1 MFLTY
6 EHKKKNCDELYEVLA
21 SLRGAEEFKLFFED
35 LCTFKETEQMEQRL
49 AGALL
54 LLDGM
59 TYTQVTSQTDI
70 STATLSRVSRCI
82 QHGSGGY
89 SRLLARYMEEK
100 KSGEKDDE

>member
-1 MFLTY
+1 MTY
-6 EHKKKNCDELYEVLA
+6 EHKKKNSDELYEVLA
-21 SLRGAEEFKLFFED
+21 SLKSADEFRTFFED

-49 AGALL
+49 SGAML

-89 SRLLARYMEEK
+89 SRLLTRYMEEK
-100 KSGEKDDE
+100 KRGEKENG